1 LVTNLLE
8 LCQTSY
14 HLWIGVHMT
23 DLFEFEGKIF
33 ISRRLADNESLSFI
47 PTIYSNNPG
56 YSVKN
61 NIAPSSFD

>member
-1 LVTNLLE
+1 
-8 LCQTSY
+8 
-14 HLWIGVHMT
+14 MT

-47 PTIYSNNPG
+47 PTIYSNNLG

-61 NIAPSSFD
+61 NIAPSSIDWI